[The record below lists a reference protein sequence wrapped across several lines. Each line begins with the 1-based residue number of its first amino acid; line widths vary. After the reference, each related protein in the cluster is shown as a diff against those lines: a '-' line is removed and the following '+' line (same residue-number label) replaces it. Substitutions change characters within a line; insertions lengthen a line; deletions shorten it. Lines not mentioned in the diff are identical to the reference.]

1 MLQQEKR
8 DTDLQHIAVQARQLR
23 SEAGSGRRPRRGS
36 TVLVAPQVEWQYTP
50 ELRGSTSEIRRP
62 GVTGFLILLMLWLG
76 FGSRQWDARPG
87 PPSPRH
93 EAWSGVWPSD

>member
-1 MLQQEKR
+1 
-8 DTDLQHIAVQARQLR
+8 
-23 SEAGSGRRPRRGS
+23 
-36 TVLVAPQVEWQYTP
+36 VLVAPQVEWQYTP

-76 FGSRQWDARPG
+76 FGSRQCDAPPG

-93 EAWSGVWPSD
+93 